1 MICLI
6 HGDAIVL
13 LCIGLPTIFQEQ
25 DIRDTY
31 LMKELTEFFREKD
44 MILGISD
51 RFHML
56 HTVYSHYRQ
65 AMLTVS
71 LAQRMGLEG
80 AASFA
85 QMMPLPLFMPLV
97 EKRDVTAFIPPE
109 LLMVREYDRLHGT
122 SFMETLQTYSLGL
135 FHKRKAAKKLHIH
148 VNTLNYR
155 LEQVEELFGLGS
167 ETQKEQLRLV
177 CSFLILSLVD
187 RKEMRPV
194 PTEFG
199 DFHKISL

>member
-1 MICLI
+1 
-6 HGDAIVL
+6 
-13 LCIGLPTIFQEQ
+13 
-25 DIRDTY
+25 
-31 LMKELTEFFREKD
+31 MKQLTEFFREKD
-44 MILGISD
+44 MLLGISD

-122 SFMETLQTYSLGL
+122 GFMETLQTYSLGL
-135 FHKRKAAKKLHIH
+135 FHKRKAAKELHIH

-194 PTEFG
+194 PTDFG

>member
-1 MICLI
+1 
-6 HGDAIVL
+6 
-13 LCIGLPTIFQEQ
+13 
-25 DIRDTY
+25 
-31 LMKELTEFFREKD
+31 
-44 MILGISD
+44 
-51 RFHML
+51 
-56 HTVYSHYRQ
+56 
-65 AMLTVS
+65 MLTVS

-194 PTEFG
+194 PTDFG